1 MYFDFFG
8 LSENPFS
15 IVPAPDYFYLS
26 ERHQQA
32 LTHLMYSLP
41 GGTGGFVLL
50 TGEVGTGKTTVCR
63 TWLSQLSEQTA
74 LAYILNPSVNEIEL
88 LETICDE
95 FAIPYQAGQDDLK
108 RLYELLT
115 EYLNHNHQH
124 GRHSVLLIDEAQ
136 LLTPL
141 SLELL
146 KLLTQIE
153 YQGQKLLKVVLI
165 GQPEL
170 LALLRQE
177 SLLTLAQGINTRYH
191 LLPLNYQ
198 DVCQYVKHRLGVA
211 GCRLKVFSRMALK
224 ELQLH
229 SNGVPRLINLICDQS
244 MLAAFAQGKHQVSAR
259 MVRQVANEL
268 QGIQHQSAWRQL
280 LEPYREAFAAVAF
293 GLVIG
298 AAVIGL
304 TPDVNHQPALAQ
316 LSHNSW
322 FLPPWHTQS
331 SFKGRA
337 VSGEADVQAGGNSI
351 NLHSKPYHQG
361 QQHDFLNKLISQS
374 RNMAPAMQSL
384 YQIWGY
390 SLPAERADCHT
401 GSIVGL
407 HCIKANNADMGQLKK
422 MNHPVVVKMLDGDQQ
437 EYYVTLAKIYRG
449 VELLIAGQH
458 IRVSEEWF
466 MRHWQGELTLLWKAP
481 LHFDGPL
488 KRGDQGPAVAWLSES
503 LAMLDPEQTHV
514 TDTFDSQLEQSLKRF
529 QQQQT
534 LTDDGIAGA
543 QTLLQLNLQVR
554 TNQPKLVFKS

>member
-63 TWLSQLSEQTA
+63 TWLSQLNDQTA

-95 FAIPYQAGQDDLK
+95 FAIPYTAGQDDLK
-108 RLYELLT
+108 SLFELLT
-115 EYLNHNHQH
+115 DYLNHNHQQ
-124 GRHSVLLIDEAQ
+124 GLHSVLLIDEAQ

-153 YQGQKLLKVVLI
+153 YRDQKLLKVVLI

-198 DVCQYVKHRLGVA
+198 DICHYVAHRLKVA
-211 GCRLKVFSRMALK
+211 GCRFKVFSRMALK

-229 SNGVPRLINLICDQS
+229 SNGVPRIVNLICDQS

-268 QGIQHQSAWRQL
+268 QGIQHQGVWRQL
-280 LEPYREAFAAVAF
+280 LEPYQEAISALALGA
-293 GLVIG
+293 VIG
-298 AAVIGL
+298 SAIIGL
-304 TPDVNHQPALAQ
+304 TPTSTPPALTQ
-316 LSHNSW
+316 LSQNNSW
-322 FLPPWHTQS
+322 FIPSWQAMSVTPSLAASQQQNQSLSSNTQNEG
-331 SFKGRA
+331 K
-337 VSGEADVQAGGNSI
+337 D
-351 NLHSKPYHQG
+351 KPSHD
-361 QQHDFLNKLISQS
+361 QQREFLNKLIAQS
-374 RNMAPAMQSL
+374 HSMAPAMQSL

-390 SLPAERADCHT
+390 SLPAERADCDT

-407 HCIKANNADMGQLKK
+407 HCVQASHANIAQLKK
-422 MNHPVVVKMLDGDQQ
+422 MNHPVVVKMRDPNQQ
-437 EYYVTLAKIYRG
+437 DYYVTLAKIYRG

-458 IRVSEEWF
+458 IRVSEDWF
-466 MRHWQGELTLLWKAP
+466 TRHWQGEFTLLWKAP

-488 KRGDQGPAVAWLSES
+488 QRGDQGPAVTWLSES
-503 LAMLDPEQTHV
+503 LAQLDPKQTQV
-514 TDTFDSQLEQSLKRF
+514 TDTFDHQLERSLKLF

-534 LTDDGIAGA
+534 LDVDGIAGA

-554 TNQPKLVFKS
+554 PNQPKLVFKS